1 MISLYTKHRLEL
13 LFTENGDKQFKK
25 DFALDIE
32 LYFPS
37 TFNNS
42 KITTPEDI
50 KCIVYLF
57 ISCFSY

>member
-25 DFALDIE
+25 DFASDIE

-42 KITTPEDI
+42 KITTSEDI
-50 KCIVYLF
+50 KCIT
-57 ISCFSY
+57 